1 MLPAALI
8 SLALSFGLAPQHA
21 PVPPA
26 TAYPLSPPP
35 AVDATAWKTWSVA
48 ANAEIGSL
56 DADRQRPLA
65 SLTKLLTAILV
76 VENAG
81 LLDSSTISA
90 TAAGTPIGYV
100 GQPATRQG
108 EVWLVGQLLE
118 MMMVQSS
125 NDAAVALAEHVSG
138 SVAAF
143 VQLMNERASEIGMN
157 DSQFRNPNGLDADG
171 HYSSASDIIRLGVEA
186 LEHPTV
192 LTVVRV
198 RQVSFAIGGRTVE
211 ITATNRD
218 LGVYPE
224 FLGLR
229 TGDTLMAGQTLL
241 AYVEA
246 PRGGILAVVL
256 GSTNRREASRALLA
270 WASEALGP
278 RDYLLAPAAQSA
290 AGDALPDWY
299 HTRLEAALA
308 PLPTG
313 DPTPGRGS
321 PLTDAIDAR
330 LSEMMPGVLG
340 GNL

>member
-1 MLPAALI
+1 L
-8 SLALSFGLAPQHA
+8 
-21 PVPPA
+21 PA
-26 TAYPLSPPP
+26 TAYPLTPPP
-35 AVDATAWKTWSVA
+35 QVDATAWKTWSVA

-81 LLDSSTISA
+81 LLESSTISA
-90 TAAGTPIGYV
+90 TAAATPIGYI

-125 NDAAVALAEHVSG
+125 NDASVALAEHVSG
-138 SVAAF
+138 SVTNFA
-143 VQLMNERASEIGMN
+143 QLMNARAAELGMN
-157 DSQFRNPNGLDADG
+157 DSQFRNPNGLDADS
-171 HYSSASDIIRLGVEA
+171 HFSSASDIIRLGLA
-186 LEHPTV
+186 SLEYPEV
-192 LTVVRV
+192 LSVVRV
-198 RQVSFAIGGRTVE
+198 RQASYEIGGRRLE

-218 LGVYPE
+218 LGIYPE

-241 AYVEA
+241 AYVQA
-246 PRGGILAVVL
+246 PRGDILAVVL
-256 GSTNRREASRALLA
+256 GSTNRRAASRALLA
-270 WASEALGP
+270 WSAQALGP

-299 HTRLEAALA
+299 RTRLEAALT
-308 PLPTG
+308 PLPSG
-313 DPTPGRGS
+313 DPTPGRRS
-321 PLTDAIDAR
+321 PLTDLLDER
-330 LSEMMPGVLG
+330 FSELMPGVLG
-340 GNL
+340 GSP